1 MLLNNYPVVYDTKIP
16 PIQFFNQSIKQHT
29 FIANTT
35 VLIIINEKIA
45 YSNGG
50 DVTNHQIFN

>member
-1 MLLNNYPVVYDTKIP
+1 MILKQNKFIFQLIIKKIKTY
-16 PIQFFNQSIKQHT
+16 FHS
-29 FIANTT
+29 NTT